1 MLMAGLLFLTL
12 FFYSAIRFLFLVW
25 NQALYHGVSAG
36 DLGLSF
42 VYGLRFDLSVIAIL
56 TLPSLILLSLGVL
69 AGRDLR
75 RPAAVVFG
83 LLNLPFL
90 ILNLGEVEYV
100 QFTGRRFTVQSF
112 LIAAE
117 VKGKFW
123 ATILEYVP
131 LLSISTVLMLAYVG
145 ACWWWTRRCARVAP
159 RFSRG
164 PRLVMGF
171 IGLILLVIAARG
183 GLQKKPIGFAHA
195 QVFANPALNQ
205 LTLNSS
211 FSLIQSLRRA
221 GLPREKFMPDDEMM
235 ALMNGSLPGES
246 VVGPVRKSKPQN
258 VVLLILESF
267 TLDHLGRPHGDQGY
281 TPFLDELSQRGLLMT
296 NAFANARRSIEGI
309 ASLLGGVPA
318 LMSEPF
324 ISSQYAS
331 NTFYGW
337 GTILGSYGYSSAF
350 YHGGDNGTMYFDQF
364 MKSAGIQRYYGANE
378 YPNKADHDGTWGIWD
393 EPFLLNMVREVGA
406 QPAPFT
412 AVAFTL
418 TSHNPFKVP
427 ASAQGVYPKGTSE
440 IHEVI
445 GYTDGALRKF
455 FAAAEK
461 EPWYQDTLFIITA
474 DHTYKPVRPRY
485 QNELGQYRVPL
496 LFFHP
501 GISQWPQIDTR
512 KPVQHIDVI
521 PSVLDFLGRDFA
533 SHNLMGRSV
542 FRTGDRYVVFQSEGF
557 YTLVSA
563 THSLTMD
570 GKGEVHLY
578 ALEDHLSA
586 KPPEPPKEVQDPV
599 VRSDLLKKLEATRQ
613 YFSQGLWDNKLYFP
627 SGR

>member
-1 MLMAGLLFLTL
+1 MLFAGLIFFTL
-12 FFYSAIRFLFLVW
+12 LFYSAIRLLFLIW
-25 NQALYHGVSAG
+25 NQSLYQGLPGG
-36 DLGLSF
+36 DLFLTF
-42 VYGLRFDLSVIAIL
+42 IYGLRFDLSVIAIL
-56 TLPSLILLSLGVL
+56 TIPALILMTLGLV
-69 AGRDLR
+69 AGRDVR
-75 RPAAVVFG
+75 RPAAFLFA
-83 LLNLPFL
+83 LLNVPFL

-100 QFTGRRFTVQSF
+100 QFTGRRFNVQSF

-123 ATILEYVP
+123 ATILEYIP
-131 LLSISTVLMLAYVG
+131 LLSISTLLMLVYLVAS
-145 ACWWWTRRCARVAP
+145 WWWTRRCARVAP
-159 RFSRG
+159 RFSRA
-164 PRLVMGF
+164 PRFVMGF
-171 IGLILLVIAARG
+171 VALIVLVIAARG

-195 QVFANPALNQ
+195 QVFANPVLNQ

-221 GLPREKFMPDDEMM
+221 GLPREKFMPDEEML
-235 ALMNGSLPGES
+235 ALMNGALPGES
-246 VVGPVRKSKPQN
+246 MIQALRPRKPQN
-258 VVLLILESF
+258 VVVLILESF
-267 TLDHLGRPHGDQGY
+267 TLDHMGRPHGDKGY
-281 TPFLDELSQRGLLMT
+281 TPFLDEISQRGLLFT

-324 ISSQYAS
+324 ISSQYAT

-378 YPNKADHDGTWGIWD
+378 YPYKGDHDGTWGIWD
-393 EPFLLNMVREVGA
+393 EPFLLNMVKEIGT
-406 QPAPFT
+406 QQTPFT

-427 ASAQGVYPKGTSE
+427 AGAQGVYPKGTSE

-455 FAAAEK
+455 FEAAEK

-496 LFFHP
+496 IFFHP
-501 GISQWPQIDTR
+501 AISKWPAIDT
-512 KPVQHIDVI
+512 KAPVQHIDLI
-521 PSVLDFLGRDFA
+521 PSVLDFLGQDFA

-542 FRTGDRYVVFQSEGF
+542 FRAGDRYVVFQSEGF
-557 YTLVSA
+557 YTLVEK
-563 THSLTMD
+563 THRLTMD
-570 GKGEVHLY
+570 GKGDVHLY
-578 ALEDHLSA
+578 ALEDHLSL
-586 KPPEPPKEVQDPV
+586 KPPEPAKEVEDPQ
-599 VRSDLLKKLEATRQ
+599 VRADLLKKLEATRQ